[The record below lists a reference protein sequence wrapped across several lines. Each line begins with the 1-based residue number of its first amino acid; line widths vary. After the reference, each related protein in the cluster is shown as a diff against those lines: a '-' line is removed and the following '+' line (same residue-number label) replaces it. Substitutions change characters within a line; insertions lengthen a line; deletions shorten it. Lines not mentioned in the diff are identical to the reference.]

1 MKTEERETTVG
12 QGKETY
18 NLRSRVVY
26 SVTSPPP
33 EEGRRRRRLS
43 QVSKVLKEETAKAK
57 LPEDEEVSKAQK
69 VETAIGKKPEDEPT
83 VLPAGGLFRGP
94 PPLTGQRL
102 KDHQKEKQRELR
114 EQATKSLNWY
124 NKGRQQRGQLPRYI
138 LVKTMKMQAF
148 ALKCGFVH
156 HLNFKARPKD
166 EPAAPPELFF
176 AERVVSWHGVID
188 TRCYS
193 LGTNSPET
201 GGGEECNLC
210 YRIYHPRDVEF
221 VGRADHLQ

>member
-1 MKTEERETTVG
+1 MESETTI
-12 QGKETY
+12 GKTKEVY
-18 NLRSRVVY
+18 NLRSRRVY
-26 SVTSPPP
+26 MASRTRCSP
-33 EEGRRRRRLS
+33 
-43 QVSKVLKEETAKAK
+43 VSKAQKEGTATGRK
-57 LPEDEEVSKAQK
+57 LEDEEVSKAQK
-69 VETAIGKKPEDEPT
+69 VETAIGKKPEDAPT

-124 NKGRQQRGQLPRYI
+124 NKGRQQRGLPRYV

-210 YRIYHPRDVEF
+210 YKIYHPRDVEF